1 LTKFT
6 KAKIHHPFMLE
17 LVIKV
22 KKWAAH
28 VTLDGKSKCVGYFE
42 EEIDAAKARD
52 EAVKK
57 YNLNSRLN
65 FPNE

>member
-1 LTKFT
+1 
-6 KAKIHHPFMLE
+6 MLE